1 MMKKLT
7 YVKVELEGQEEVENL
22 LLEFEEAVKNVQDIA
37 YRLHRVGVVV
47 KVELPER
54 F

>member
-7 YVKVELEGQEEVENL
+7 YVKVELEGQEEVEKL
-22 LLEFEEAVKNVQDIA
+22 LKDLEKAVDDIKKISGQ
-37 YRLHRVGVVV
+37 LMRVGVVV